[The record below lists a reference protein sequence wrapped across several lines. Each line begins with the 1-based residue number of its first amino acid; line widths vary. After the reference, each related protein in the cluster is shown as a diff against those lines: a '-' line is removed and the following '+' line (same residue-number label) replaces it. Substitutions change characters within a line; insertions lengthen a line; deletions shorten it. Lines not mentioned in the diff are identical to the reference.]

1 MKNHSKE
8 LMLLIAFTALA
19 LTPVH
24 AQNQTNKKN
33 QASAVSSASTQVQQ
47 ETQETT
53 NEQLMQEIRSLKRQV
68 EGYRHSFDQV
78 FKKVDDLMWHK
89 MLEDIAF
96 VDKVRLT
103 GPPRWKPLREDDK
116 FAQNPLQF
124 YSYVFIPKD
133 VDITKKYPLIV
144 LPHSGIHA
152 DFSTYYAHI
161 VRELIAQ
168 GYIVV
173 SAEYR
178 GSTGYGRATY
188 ENIDYGGLE
197 NEDVLASRD
206 YMLENYKIVDKSRVG
221 IIGWSHGGM
230 IALMNI
236 LKYPDMYNCA
246 FAGVPVSDLANRL
259 ASHTPEYTANFTA
272 KYHIGE
278 TIEENPEEYKRRS
291 PSTYAKDLRKP
302 LLIHTNTN
310 DNDVY
315 VEEVLLMIDS
325 LKAHDKVFDY
335 KKFQE
340 IAGGDGFDRIDI
352 KKTTDIRFSI
362 HKFLELHL
370 TPPKPFKS
378 AADMRKA
385 AYKFN

>member
-1 MKNHSKE
+1 MKNFAKS
-8 LMLLIAFTALA
+8 LLLLTAFTLFVIS
-19 LTPVH
+19 PVH
-24 AQNQTNKKN
+24 
-33 QASAVSSASTQVQQ
+33 SQ
-47 ETQETT
+47 ETKEIT
-53 NEQLMQEIRSLKRQV
+53 NEQLMQEIRSLRRQV
-68 EGYRHSFDQV
+68 DGYRHSFDQV
-78 FKKVDDLMWHK
+78 VKRVDDLMWHK

-103 GPPRWKPLREDDK
+103 GPPRWKPLRADDK
-116 FAQNPLQF
+116 FAKNPLQF

-161 VRELIAQ
+161 VRELVAQ

-206 YMLENYKIVDKSRVG
+206 YMLENYKIVDKERVG

-236 LKYPDMYNCA
+236 LRYPDMYNCA

-272 KYHIGE
+272 QYHIGE
-278 TIEENPEEYKRRS
+278 SIEQNPEEYKRRS

-325 LKAHDKVFDY
+325 LKAHDKIFDY
-335 KKFQE
+335 KVFQE
-340 IAGGDGFDRIDI
+340 IAGGHGFDRIDT
-352 KKTTDIRFSI
+352 KESSDIRYSI
-362 HKFLELHL
+362 HKFLEMHL
-370 TPPKPFKS
+370 SPPKPFKS

-385 AYKFN
+385 AYKFD

>member
-1 MKNHSKE
+1 MKGKSFCSNVF
-8 LMLLIAFTALA
+8 AFTVI
-19 LTPVH
+19 LTLSSVISISVFG
-24 AQNQTNKKN
+24 QSVSSITNKSDSVLLK
-33 QASAVSSASTQVQQ
+33 
-47 ETQETT
+47 
-53 NEQLMQEIRSLKRQV
+53 EILSLKKQL
-68 EGYRHSFDQV
+68 ENNEHTYDLII
-78 FKKVDDLMWHK
+78 KKIDDISWFQKLGD
-89 MLEDIAF
+89 LAYI
-96 VDKVRLT
+96 DKVRLA
-103 GPPRWKPLREDDK
+103 GPPRWKPKSSDDK
-116 FAQNPLQF
+116 FAGNPLQF
-124 YSYVFIPKD
+124 YTYVFIPKF
-133 VDITKKYPLIV
+133 VNPSKKYPLIV

-161 VRELIAQ
+161 VRELISQ
-168 GYIVV
+168 GYVVV

-206 YMLENYKIVDKSRVG
+206 YMIENYKIVDKSRVG

-272 KYHIGE
+272 QYHIGE

-335 KKFQE
+335 KVFQE
-340 IAGGDGFDRIDI
+340 IAGGHGFDRIDT
-352 KKTTDIRFSI
+352 KESTDIRFSI

>member
-1 MKNHSKE
+1 MKNLLKP

-19 LTPVH
+19 FTPVH
-24 AQNQTNKKN
+24 SQNQTNKKS
-33 QASAVSSASTQVQQ
+33 QATVVSSASTQVQQ
-47 ETQETT
+47 ETQEIT

-103 GPPRWKPLREDDK
+103 GPPRWKPLKEDDK
-116 FAQNPLQF
+116 FAKNPLQF

-206 YMLENYKIVDKSRVG
+206 YMLENYKIVDKARVG

-291 PSTYAKDLRKP
+291 PSTYAKDLSKP

-315 VEEVLLMIDS
+315 VEEVQLMIDS

-335 KKFQE
+335 KVFQE
-340 IAGGDGFDRIDI
+340 IAGGHGFDRIDT
-352 KKTTDIRFSI
+352 KESTDIRFSI
-362 HKFLELHL
+362 HKFLEMHL

-378 AADMRKA
+378 PADMRKA

>member
-1 MKNHSKE
+1 MKNFSKS
-8 LMLLIAFTALA
+8 LLLLTAFTVFVIS
-19 LTPVH
+19 PVH
-24 AQNQTNKKN
+24 
-33 QASAVSSASTQVQQ
+33 SQ
-47 ETQETT
+47 ETKEIT
-53 NEQLMQEIRSLKRQV
+53 NEQLMQEIRSLRRQV
-68 EGYRHSFDQV
+68 DGYRHSFDQV
-78 FKKVDDLMWHK
+78 VKRVDDLMWHK

-103 GPPRWKPLREDDK
+103 GPPRWKPLRADDK
-116 FAQNPLQF
+116 FAKNPLQF
-124 YSYVFIPKD
+124 YSYVFIPKN

-161 VRELIAQ
+161 VRELVAQ

-206 YMLENYKIVDKSRVG
+206 YMLENYKIVDKERVG

-236 LKYPDMYNCA
+236 LRYPDMYNCA

-272 KYHIGE
+272 QYHIGE
-278 TIEENPEEYKRRS
+278 SIEQNPEEYKRRS

-325 LKAHDKVFDY
+325 LKAHDKKFDY
-335 KKFQE
+335 KVFQE
-340 IAGGDGFDRIDI
+340 IAGGHGFDRIDT
-352 KKTTDIRFSI
+352 KESTDIRYSI
-362 HKFLELHL
+362 YKFLEMHL
-370 TPPKPFKS
+370 SPPKPFKS
-378 AADMRKA
+378 PADMRKA
-385 AYKFN
+385 AYKFE